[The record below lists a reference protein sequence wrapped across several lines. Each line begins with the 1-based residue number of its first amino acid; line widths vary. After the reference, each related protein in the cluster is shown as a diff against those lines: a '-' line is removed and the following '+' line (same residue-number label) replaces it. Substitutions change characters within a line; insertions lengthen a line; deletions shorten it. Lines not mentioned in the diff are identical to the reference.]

1 MLYRNI
7 PRGGIFLSNKLHIR
21 RGLTLEI
28 KEYILI
34 IRKRLPLIVVITL
47 ISTLIAAI
55 LSFYILPP
63 IYKATVTLFAG
74 RSTNNDGSSD
84 SIQAL
89 YSDVLLGQQLVKDY
103 REIAVS
109 RTVLERVIK
118 ELNLKMTTDQLS
130 NMVSVQLKNDTR
142 ILMINI
148 ESKDPKFA
156 ATVANKLAEVF
167 IEAVQRIMKIE
178 NVQIVDR
185 AVVPDK
191 PEKPKKLL
199 NTAVAFILG
208 LMVGVGIAFFI
219 EYLDN
224 TVKTPDDVEKYL
236 QLPVLAVIPDLDEGG
251 KTK

>member
-1 MLYRNI
+1 MNI
-7 PRGGIFLSNKLHIR
+7 QNR
-21 RGLTLEI
+21 RGSALEI

-34 IRKRLPLIVVITL
+34 IRKRLTLIIAITL
-47 ISTLIAAI
+47 VSTFIAGI

-74 RSTNNDGSSD
+74 RSTNSDGSND

-89 YSDVLLGQQLVKDY
+89 YNDVLLGQQLVKDY

-118 ELNLKMTTDQLS
+118 ELNLRMTPEQLS
-130 NMVSVQLKNDTR
+130 NMVSVDLKNDTR

-148 ESKDPKFA
+148 ESKSPKFA

-178 NVQIVDR
+178 NVQIVDK
-185 AVVPDK
+185 AVIPDK

-199 NTAVAFILG
+199 NIVVAFVLG

-224 TVKTPDDVEKYL
+224 TIKTPDDVEKYL
-236 QLPVLAVIPDLDEGG
+236 ELPVLAVIPDLEEGG
-251 KTK
+251 KN

>member
-1 MLYRNI
+1 M
-7 PRGGIFLSNKLHIR
+7 
-21 RGLTLEI
+21 EI

-34 IRKRLPLIVVITL
+34 IRKRLILIISITF
-47 ISTLIAAI
+47 ISTLIAGI

-74 RSTNNDGSSD
+74 RSNNDSSND
-84 SIQAL
+84 NIQAL

-109 RTVLERVIK
+109 RTVLEKVIK
-118 ELNLKMTTDQLS
+118 ELNLKMTTEELG

-185 AVVPDK
+185 AVIPDK

-199 NTAVAFILG
+199 NTAVAFVLG
-208 LMVGVGIAFFI
+208 LMIGVGIAFFI

-224 TVKTPDDVEKYL
+224 TIKTPDDVEKYL
-236 QLPVLAVIPDLDEGG
+236 ELPVLAVIQDIHEGG
-251 KTK
+251 INE

>member
-1 MLYRNI
+1 M
-7 PRGGIFLSNKLHIR
+7 
-21 RGLTLEI
+21 EI

-34 IRKRLPLIVVITL
+34 IRKRLILIISITL
-47 ISTLIAAI
+47 ISTLIAGI

-74 RSTNNDGSSD
+74 RSNNDSSND
-84 SIQAL
+84 NIQAL

-109 RTVLERVIK
+109 RTVLEKVIK
-118 ELNLKMTTDQLS
+118 ELNLKMTTEELG

-178 NVQIVDR
+178 NVQIVDK
-185 AVVPDK
+185 AVIPDK

-199 NTAVAFILG
+199 NIAVAFVLG
-208 LMVGVGIAFFI
+208 LMVGVGISFFI

-224 TVKTPDDVEKYL
+224 TIKTPDDVEKYL
-236 QLPVLAVIPDLDEGG
+236 QLPVLAVIQDMHEGG
-251 KTK
+251 INE